1 VHAACT
7 AGAQLLLLDEPTNNL
22 DLDTVAHLEQ
32 ALSGYQGAML
42 VASHDRAFLEAIG
55 VTRRWMLFEGVLSEL
70 L

>member
-1 VHAACT
+1 
-7 AGAQLLLLDEPTNNL
+7 
-22 DLDTVAHLEQ
+22 
-32 ALSGYQGAML
+32 ML